1 MGQALESVN
10 PKELVIVGL
19 DTEDG
24 ITHPLWDERIKL
36 EVNQDLVKSIL
47 AYGVRV
53 PVLVREEDGKLL
65 VVDGRQRVR
74 AAREAG
80 LIDPGMA
87 PRVSYVL
94 QQGDD
99 NKIASVMV
107 LTNELRVDDAII
119 AKARKAVRLFER
131 LGDVDEV
138 ALIMGKTS
146 VTIRNW
152 LSLLKAHPD
161 VLAAVENGTISTS
174 AGIEL
179 SRMTREEQVEKLQA
193 TLAAAEARAP
203 STPPLTEGDVK
214 NARQRNGSV
223 KTHAGV
229 RRSWLRSALKTEAVK
244 DLTEEQLGVLKWFVE
259 GTADSGEWFDT
270 FQIRAQRELQE
281 QK

>member
-1 MGQALESVN
+1 MGQHLESVN

-24 ITHPLWDERIKL
+24 VAHPLWDERIKL
-36 EVNQDLVKSIL
+36 SVKEELVASIL

-53 PVLVREEDGKLL
+53 PVLVREEDGKLF

-80 LIDPGMA
+80 VRDPGA
-87 PRVSYVL
+87 PPKVPYIL
-94 QQGDD
+94 QHGDD
-99 NKIASVMV
+99 NRMSSVMV
-107 LTNELRVDDAII
+107 LTNEQRVDDPII
-119 AKARKAVRLFER
+119 TKARKAVRLFER

-138 ALIMGKTS
+138 AIIMGRTS

-152 LSLLKAHPD
+152 LSLMKAHPD
-161 VLAAVENGTISTS
+161 VLAAVEQGTISTA

-179 SRMTREEQVEKLQA
+179 SRMTREEQETQLKA
-193 TLAAAEARAP
+193 TLAATEARTAP
-203 STPPLTEGDVK
+203 PPLTEGNVK
-214 NARQRNGSV
+214 EARQKTGAVR
-223 KTHAGV
+223 THAGV
-229 RRSWLRSALKTEAVK
+229 RRSWLRSALKTKAAEE
-244 DLTEEQLGVLKWFVE
+244 LNEEQRSVLHWFVE

-270 FQIRAQRELQE
+270 FQIRAQRELE